1 MIPLTLITG
10 FLGSGKTTLLRRI
23 IEANRGRK
31 MAYLVNE
38 FSALDVDARRLA
50 DTGGNITCL
59 PGGSIFCQCL
69 VTSFINQLRDIAE
82 LHDRPDAPL
91 KGLVIEASGISDP
104 RVVGRM
110 LEETGL
116 DVAYGLER
124 VMCMIDPET
133 FPKLLATLP
142 NVSAQVAAADLAI
155 INKTDL
161 YDETIIK
168 KTAEAVRAIQPTI
181 RIVLARYAAVDVEP
195 LDAAMRPD
203 VAGGYAPCRDTHYDT
218 LIHTSDRAVDLN
230 RLVTES
236 VALLDGAYRLKGFVW
251 TGEHVHA
258 VDWSPSS
265 RFVVELMPEQQPRT
279 ELTAIFPPHMR
290 GRMELLFSRLDPP
303 PS

>member
-31 MAYLVNE
+31 LAYLVNE

-104 RVVGRM
+104 RAVGRM

-116 DVAYGLER
+116 DAAYGLAR
-124 VMCMIDPET
+124 VMCMIDPGT

-161 YDETIIK
+161 YDETTIEQ
-168 KTAEAVRAIQPTI
+168 TAEAVLAIQPTI

-195 LDAAMRPD
+195 ATIRPD
-203 VAGGYAPCRDTHYDT
+203 VTGGYAPCRDTHYDT

-236 VALLDGAYRLKGFVW
+236 IALLDGAYRLKGFVW
-251 TGEHVHA
+251 TGRNVHA

-265 RFVVELMPEQQPRT
+265 QLAVDLVPGQQRRT

-290 GRMELLFSRLDPP
+290 GRMELLFSRLDALPP
-303 PS
+303 P